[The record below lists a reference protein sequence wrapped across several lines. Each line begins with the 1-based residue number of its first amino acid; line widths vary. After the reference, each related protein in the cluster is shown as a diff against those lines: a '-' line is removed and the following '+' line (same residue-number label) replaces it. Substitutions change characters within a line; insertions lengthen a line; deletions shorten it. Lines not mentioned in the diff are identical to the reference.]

1 MFKMIT
7 EEIVKNKFKLR
18 NLDLSGSNLSG
29 TDLSKAYLIFS
40 NLSGSNLSN
49 VNLNGANLIF
59 ANLSDVNLTG
69 ANLTGANLTGANL
82 SNTNLTGANLTGADL
97 SYVNLSNTN
106 LTDVMGLSLPC
117 RDRHK
122 DILREVKNII
132 LEDES
137 KLDMSTWHNKCE
149 STHCIAGWIS
159 YLVSVKDCVNYEMIN
174 NVNAFSIAS
183 HLIGHHFLNVNE
195 KFHLENDDAIDWL
208 KSLD

>member
-1 MFKMIT
+1 MFKMST
-7 EEIVKNKFKLR
+7 EEVVKNKSKLR
-18 NLDLSGSNLSG
+18 NVNLSDTNLSG

-69 ANLTGANLTGANL
+69 ANLTDANLSDVKLNGANLTDANLKYADLSDANL
-82 SNTNLTGANLTGADL
+82 SGVDFTGVTGL
-97 SYVNLSNTN
+97 C
-106 LTDVMGLSLPC
+106 LPC

-137 KLDMSTWHNKCE
+137 KLYMKTWHQSCG
-149 STHCIAGWIS
+149 TMHCIAGWIS
-159 YLVSVKDCVNYEMIN
+159 YLVSGKDAINYEKVN
-174 NVNAFSIAS
+174 NMNAFSIAS
-183 HLIGHHFLNVNE
+183 YIVGTQIDVE
-195 KFHLENDDAIDWL
+195 KKFYLGKSKAIEWL
-208 KSLD
+208 KSL